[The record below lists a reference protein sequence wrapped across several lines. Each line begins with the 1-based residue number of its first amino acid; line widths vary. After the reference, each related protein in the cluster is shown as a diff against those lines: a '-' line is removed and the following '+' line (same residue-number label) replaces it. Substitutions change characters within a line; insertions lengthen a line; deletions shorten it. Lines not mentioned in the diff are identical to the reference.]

1 MATNITPTGI
11 NMASYSQ
18 RNLIEDFL
26 KAEYEGVLRDEFN
39 KMEALINRLPKDTI
53 TGKKKYKTFRL
64 GISDN
69 VRMLGN
75 SYDNYELAASD
86 FYNSGTERVEAEFDT
101 TKMLATFA
109 ITDEAILKGTSDGS
123 IVDVLKESLDSMEM
137 ALKTTFQRF
146 TYGTEDGWIG
156 KVSAPIEAFSLG
168 THAVS
173 GARPKYDAPDS
184 NFYEEDKQTT
194 PGTYDYTV
202 NQASGN
208 RHSIP
213 QVVKFKMTNSTAV
226 LPGMGL
232 ILSVET
238 ANSKTL
244 ALAGKI
250 WQMDNSRMD
259 VNGDAT
265 IILFVEKIYDGA
277 GNKPVYEKTTDT
289 ALVSGKTYYTAASD
303 TSSAIDDTHDGVN
316 AYTEVASP
324 NVANIGNYYEKKF
337 AGVAAGAT
345 AALVADTANTAKT
358 INYINYQL
366 LYANATIKTYA
377 RQFAETAALSVN
389 KEYVGLQD
397 IVIDVDKKIYGV
409 DRSVYTSLK
418 STIVDLQGTDYM
430 GEEYLRDMS
439 DHLATTMPDNT
450 SITLVAAKHRIIS
463 AVEKSMYQF
472 KEYSLDTT
480 GNGFTMGRPDIKFDN
495 FVLVKD
501 KFARDQNVYFL
512 DQNKIGELVRR
523 DLQWIT
529 SGEVNGVLQRR
540 DGTELYEGIMNKYA
554 NTYIDAWRCHAA
566 FVNVAVPGLGTAV
579 GTKYAAISNS

>member
-1 MATNITPTGI
+1 MPTNINPKGVS
-11 NMASYSQ
+11 MASYSQ

-64 GISDN
+64 GITDN
-69 VRMLGN
+69 VRMMGN
-75 SYDNYELAASD
+75 SYDNYQLGMDD
-86 FYNSGTERVEAEFDT
+86 FYNGGTERVEAEFDT
-101 TKMLATFA
+101 TKMLATFS

-123 IVDVLKESLDSMEM
+123 IVDVLKESLDSMEL

-146 TYGTEDGWIG
+146 TYGTENGWIG
-156 KVSAPIEAFSLG
+156 KVVKDADAPATVGASGISVFSLG
-168 THAVS
+168 KHAKT
-173 GARPKYDAPDS
+173 GARPKYDAPDN
-184 NFYEEDKQTT
+184 NFYDESGVTDA
-194 PGTYDYTV
+194 
-202 NQASGN
+202 NLAQASGA
-208 RHSIP
+208 RHTVPNVI
-213 QVVKFKMTNSTAV
+213 KLKMTNSAAV

-232 ILSVET
+232 IVAAET
-238 ANSKTL
+238 AAGAKTL
-244 ALAGKI
+244 LFAGKI
-250 WQMDNSRMD
+250 WQVDNSKMD
-259 VNGDAT
+259 KDGDSDL
-265 IILFVEKIYDGA
+265 IIFVEKVAQTDG
-277 GNKPVYEKTTDT
+277 
-289 ALVSGKTYYTAASD
+289 TAAPAALA
-303 TSSAIDDTHDGVN
+303 TSVTA
-316 AYTEVASP
+316 AA
-324 NVANIGNYYEKKF
+324 VANAIKY
-337 AGVAAGAT
+337 
-345 AALVADTANTAKT
+345 ANTFVGT
-358 INYINYQL
+358 TGNV
-366 LYANATIKTYA
+366 IKTYA
-377 RQFAETAALSVN
+377 RQFNEQISLNV
-389 KEYVGLQD
+389 KQEYVGLQD
-397 IVIDVDKKIYGV
+397 IVIDVDKEIYGV

-418 STIVDLQGTDYM
+418 STVVDLKDNDYM

-472 KEYSLDTT
+472 KDYSLDTT
-480 GNGFTMGRPDIKFDN
+480 ANGYQLGRPDIKFDN

-501 KFARDQNVYFL
+501 KFARDHNVYFL

-566 FVNVAVPGLGTAV
+566 FTNVKVPGLGTAV
-579 GTKYAAISNS
+579 GTKYATI

>member
-1 MATNITPTGI
+1 MATIINPNGI

-75 SYDNYELAASD
+75 SFDNYELSVSD

-101 TKMLATFA
+101 TKLLATFA

-123 IVDVLKESLDSMEM
+123 IVDVLKESLDAMEL

-156 KVSAPIEAFSLG
+156 EIKRNATTNKTGIEIFSIASH
-168 THAVS
+168 TVT
-173 GARPKYDAPDS
+173 GARPKYDAPDN
-184 NFYEEDKQTT
+184 NFYDESQVPDSAL
-194 PGTYDYTV
+194 

-208 RHSIP
+208 RHSVPSVI
-213 QVVKFKMTNSTAV
+213 KFKMTNSAAM

-232 ILSVET
+232 IVVKEVTTT
-238 ANSKTL
+238 ATGAVTKT
-244 ALAGKI
+244 ALFTGKI
-250 WQMDNSRMD
+250 WQMDNSVMD
-259 VNGDAT
+259 VNGDAN
-265 IILFVEKIYDGA
+265 IIFFVDKVW
-277 GNKPVYEKTTDT
+277 KK
-289 ALVSGKTYYTAASD
+289 SGTSPNFTYSLEAPTSTLITAAIAEAD
-303 TSSAIDDTHDGVN
+303 
-316 AYTEVASP
+316 
-324 NVANIGNYYEKKF
+324 
-337 AGVAAGAT
+337 AA
-345 AALVADTANTAKT
+345 ADSGTTVK
-358 INYINYQL
+358 
-366 LYANATIKTYA
+366 IKTYA
-377 RQFAETAALSVN
+377 RQFSEQVNININ

-418 STIVDLQGTDYM
+418 STVMDLNNQDYM
-430 GEEYLRDMS
+430 GEEYLRDMA
-439 DHLATTMPDNT
+439 DHLSTTMPDNT
-450 SITLVAAKHRIIS
+450 AITLVAAKHRIIS

-472 KEYSLDTT
+472 KEYSMDTT
-480 GNGFTMGRPDIKFDN
+480 GNGYQLGRPDIKFDN

-566 FVNVAVPGLGTAV
+566 FVNVAVPGIGTAV
-579 GTKYAAISNS
+579 GTKYAAISSS

>member
-1 MATNITPTGI
+1 MPTLINPTGV
-11 NMASYSQ
+11 NMASFSQ

-53 TGKKKYKTFRL
+53 SGKKKYKTFRL

-75 SYDNYELAASD
+75 SFDNYELGVND
-86 FYNSGTERVEAEFDT
+86 FYNTGTERVEAEFDT

-109 ITDEAILKGTSDGS
+109 ITDEAILKGTGDGS

-146 TYGTEDGWIG
+146 TYGTENGWIG
-156 KVSAPIEAFSLG
+156 KIAQEGTAGNYTGTGIDTFSIASHTVDG
-168 THAVS
+168 P
-173 GARPKYDAPDS
+173 RPKYDAPDN
-184 NFYEEDKQTT
+184 NFYNEDKQTT
-194 PGTYDYTV
+194 PGTYDYKV

-208 RHSIP
+208 RHSVPNVI
-213 QVVKFKMTNSTAV
+213 KFKMTNSASV

-232 ILSVET
+232 IVALSDVVTATGAET
-238 ANSKTL
+238 LTTL
-244 ALAGKI
+244 FTGKI
-250 WQMDNSRMD
+250 WQMDNSTMD
-259 VNGDAT
+259 INGDSN
-265 IILFVEKIYDGA
+265 IILFVDKVFDCTATTSGETTTYGA
-277 GNKPVYEKTTDT
+277 GDSLDAPTPTLINNALGYALAKLNTPGTGHTTCLKT
-289 ALVSGKTYYTAASD
+289 
-303 TSSAIDDTHDGVN
+303 
-316 AYTEVASP
+316 
-324 NVANIGNYYEKKF
+324 F
-337 AGVAAGAT
+337 
-345 AALVADTANTAKT
+345 
-358 INYINYQL
+358 
-366 LYANATIKTYA
+366 A
-377 RQFAETAALSVN
+377 RQFNEQVTLDVK

-397 IVIDVDKKIYGV
+397 IVIDVNKEIYGV

-418 STIVDLQGTDYM
+418 STVKDMGGNTYL

-463 AVEKSMYQF
+463 AVEKSLYQF
-472 KEYSLDTT
+472 KEYSLDATQ
-480 GNGFTMGRPDIKFDN
+480 NGYQLGRPDIKFDN
-495 FVLVKD
+495 YVLVKD
-501 KFARDQNVYFL
+501 KFARDANVYFL

-529 SGEVNGVLQRR
+529 SGEINGVLQRR

-566 FVNVAVPGLGTAV
+566 FTNVKVPGLGVAV
-579 GTKYAAISNS
+579 GTAYATI

>member
-1 MATNITPTGI
+1 MADTLTTKGI
-11 NMASYSQ
+11 SMASYSQ

-53 TGKKKYKTFRL
+53 SGKKKYKTFRL

-75 SYDNYELAASD
+75 SFDNYQLDMSD

-101 TKMLATFA
+101 TKMLATFS
-109 ITDEAILKGTSDGS
+109 ITDEAILKGTGDGS
-123 IVDVLKESLDSMEM
+123 IVDVLKESLDAMEL

-156 KVSAPIEAFSLG
+156 VVDGSTLASFSIDNHKI
-168 THAVS
+168 T
-173 GARPKYDAPDS
+173 GARPKYDAPDN
-184 NFYEEDKQTT
+184 NFYDESSVTDL
-194 PGTYDYTV
+194 

-208 RHSIP
+208 KHSVPNVI
-213 QVVKFKMTNSTAV
+213 KFKMTNSAAM

-232 ILSVET
+232 IVVKEDTTTSTGVVTKT
-238 ANSKTL
+238 ALFS
-244 ALAGKI
+244 GKI
-250 WQMDNSRMD
+250 WQMDNSSMD
-259 VNGDAT
+259 TLGDST
-265 IILFVEKIYDGA
+265 VVLFVDKVWEEDKDSLQA
-277 GNKPVYEKTTDT
+277 PTST
-289 ALVSGKTYYTAASD
+289 LVTAA
-303 TSSAIDDTHDGVN
+303 I
-316 AYTEVASP
+316 TE
-324 NVANIGNYYEKKF
+324 
-337 AGVAAGAT
+337 AT
-345 AALVADTANTAKT
+345 ADADTGHTVK
-358 INYINYQL
+358 L
-366 LYANATIKTYA
+366 RTYA
-377 RQFAETAALSVN
+377 RQFKEQASIAIN

-397 IVIDVDKKIYGV
+397 IVIDVSKKIYGV

-418 STIVDLQGTDYM
+418 STVVDMEDTNYL

-450 SITLVAAKHRIIS
+450 AITLVAAKHRIIS
-463 AVEKSMYQF
+463 GVEKSLYQF

-480 GNGFTMGRPDIKFDN
+480 GNGFQLGRPDIKFDN

-501 KFARDQNVYFL
+501 KFARDKNVYFL

-540 DGTELYEGIMNKYA
+540 DGTEMYEGIMNKYA

-566 FVNVAVPGLGTAV
+566 FTNVAVPGLGVAVKTAY
-579 GTKYAAISNS
+579 TS

>member
-1 MATNITPTGI
+1 MPTNINPKGVS
-11 NMASYSQ
+11 MASYSQ

-64 GISDN
+64 GITDN
-69 VRMLGN
+69 VRMMGN
-75 SYDNYELAASD
+75 SYDNYQLGMDD
-86 FYNSGTERVEAEFDT
+86 FYNGGTERVEAEFDT
-101 TKMLATFA
+101 TKMLATFS

-123 IVDVLKESLDSMEM
+123 IVDVLKESLDSMEL

-146 TYGTEDGWIG
+146 TYGTENGWIG
-156 KVSAPIEAFSLG
+156 KVIRDEEAGSSVGASGISVFSLG
-168 THAVS
+168 KHAKT
-173 GARPKYDAPDS
+173 GARPKYDAPDN
-184 NFYEEDKQTT
+184 NFYDESSVAEKDLA
-194 PGTYDYTV
+194 
-202 NQASGN
+202 QASGA
-208 RHSIP
+208 RHSVPNVI
-213 QVVKFKMTNSTAV
+213 KLKMTNSAAV

-232 ILSVET
+232 IVAAET
-238 ANSKTL
+238 AAGAKTL
-244 ALAGKI
+244 LFAGKI
-250 WQMDNSRMD
+250 WQVDNSKMD
-259 VNGDAT
+259 KDGDSNL
-265 IILFVEKIYDGA
+265 IIFVEKVAQTDGTA
-277 GNKPVYEKTTDT
+277 APT
-289 ALVSGKTYYTAASD
+289 ALATSVTA
-303 TSSAIDDTHDGVN
+303 SA
-316 AYTEVASP
+316 
-324 NVANIGNYYEKKF
+324 VANVIKY
-337 AGVAAGAT
+337 
-345 AALVADTANTAKT
+345 ANTFVGT
-358 INYINYQL
+358 SGNV
-366 LYANATIKTYA
+366 IKTYA
-377 RQFAETAALSVN
+377 RQFNEQISLNV
-389 KEYVGLQD
+389 KQEYVGLQD
-397 IVIDVDKKIYGV
+397 IVIDVDKEIYGV

-418 STIVDLQGTDYM
+418 STVVDLKDSDYM

-472 KEYSLDTT
+472 KDYSLDTT
-480 GNGFTMGRPDIKFDN
+480 ANGYQLGRPDIKFDN

-501 KFARDQNVYFL
+501 KFARDHNVYFL

-566 FVNVAVPGLGTAV
+566 FTNVKVPGLGTAV
-579 GTKYAAISNS
+579 GTKYATL

>member
-1 MATNITPTGI
+1 MAEIISPKGVS
-11 NMASYSQ
+11 MASYSQ

-53 TGKKKYKTFRL
+53 SGKKKYKTFRL
-64 GISDN
+64 GITDN
-69 VRMLGN
+69 VRMMGN
-75 SYDNYELAASD
+75 SFDNYQLGMED
-86 FYNSGTERVEAEFDT
+86 FYNGGTERVEAEFDT
-101 TKMLATFA
+101 TKMLATFS

-123 IVDVLKESLDSMEM
+123 IVDVLKESLDSMEL

-146 TYGTEDGWIG
+146 TYGTENGWIG
-156 KVSAPIEAFSLG
+156 KVIKEDGQTAASGIEVFSLG
-168 THAVS
+168 KHAVT

-184 NFYEEDKQTT
+184 NFYEEKDVT
-194 PGTYDYTV
+194 DA
-202 NQASGN
+202 NLNSASGN
-208 RHSIP
+208 KHHIP
-213 QVVKFKMTNSTAV
+213 NVIKFKMTNSAAV

-232 ILSVET
+232 IVAAET
-238 ANSKTL
+238 KAGVKTL
-244 ALAGKI
+244 LFAGKI
-250 WQMDNSRMD
+250 WQVDNSKMD
-259 VNGDAT
+259 KDGDSNL
-265 IILFVEKIYDGA
+265 ILFVEKVAQTDGTA
-277 GNKPVYEKTTDT
+277 TPT
-289 ALVSGKTYYTAASD
+289 ALVTNVTAA
-303 TSSAIDDTHDGVN
+303 A
-316 AYTEVASP
+316 
-324 NVANIGNYYEKKF
+324 VANAIKY
-337 AGVAAGAT
+337 
-345 AALVADTANTAKT
+345 ANTFVST
-358 INYINYQL
+358 TGNVI
-366 LYANATIKTYA
+366 TTYA
-377 RQFAETAALSVN
+377 RQFNEQLSLDIK

-397 IVIDVDKKIYGV
+397 IVIDVNKEIYGV

-418 STIVDLQGTDYM
+418 STVVDLKEEDYM

-472 KEYSLDTT
+472 KDYSLDTT
-480 GNGFTMGRPDIKFDN
+480 ANGYQLGRPDIKFDN

-501 KFARDQNVYFL
+501 KFARDHNVYFL

-566 FVNVAVPGLGTAV
+566 FTNVKVPGLGTAV
-579 GTKYAAISNS
+579 GTKYATV